1 MKKIISCFILSL
13 FIGVMITGCKTCIS
27 SETFKD
33 EAVIVKT
40 VYTPTRIAYVHTGKV
55 TSPIIYPDPAS
66 YDVTLSYDGIEH
78 QFDNSSLYN
87 YCKKHEGESIQV
99 DISIDKFDDGTT
111 RTDIVNWY
119 ID

>member
-1 MKKIISCFILSL
+1 MKKNISCLILSV

-33 EAVIVKT
+33 EAVISKT
-40 VYTPTRIAYVHTGKV
+40 VYTPTRIAYIQTGKI
-55 TSPIIYPDPAS
+55 TSPIIYQAS
-66 YDVTLSYDGIEH
+66 YDGMEYH
-78 QFDNSSLYN
+78 FDNSSLYN

>member
-1 MKKIISCFILSL
+1 MKKIISCLILSL

-33 EAVIVKT
+33 EAVISKT
-40 VYTPTRIAYVHTGKV
+40 DYTPTRIAYIQTGKI
-55 TSPIIYPDPAS
+55 TSPIIYPAS
-66 YDVTLSYDGIEH
+66 YDVTLSYDEMEYH
-78 QFDNSSLYN
+78 FDNSSLYN

-111 RTDIVNWY
+111 KTDIVNWY

>member
-1 MKKIISCFILSL
+1 MKKIISCLILSL

-33 EAVIVKT
+33 EAVISKT
-40 VYTPTRIAYVHTGKV
+40 DYTPAHIVYVYTGKV
-55 TSPIIYPDPAS
+55 RSPIIYTAS

-78 QFDNSSLYN
+78 HFDNSALYK

>member
-1 MKKIISCFILSL
+1 MKKIISCLILSL

-33 EAVIVKT
+33 EAVIAKT
-40 VYTPTRIAYVHTGKV
+40 DYTPSSIVSVPVGKII
-55 TSPIIYPDPAS
+55 SPIIHPAS
-66 YDVTLSYDGIEH
+66 YDVTLSYNGIEY
-78 QFDNSSLYN
+78 QFDNSDLYN
-87 YCKKHEGESIQV
+87 YCKDHEGESIQV

-111 RTDIVNWY
+111 RTDIVNWH

>member
-1 MKKIISCFILSL
+1 MKKIISCLILSL

-27 SETFKD
+27 SEAIED

-40 VYTPTRIAYVHTGKV
+40 DYTPSTIVCVPVGKII
-55 TSPIIYPDPAS
+55 SPIIYPAS
-66 YDVTLSYDGIEH
+66 YDVTLSYNGIEY
-78 QFDNSSLYN
+78 QFDNSDLYN
-87 YCKKHEGESIQV
+87 YCKDHEGESIQV

-111 RTDIVNWY
+111 RTDIVNWH

>member
-1 MKKIISCFILSL
+1 MKKNISCLILSL

-33 EAVIVKT
+33 EAVISKT
-40 VYTPTRIAYVHTGKV
+40 VYTPTRIAYVHTGKI
-55 TSPIIYPDPAS
+55 TSPIIYLAS
-66 YDVTLSYDGIEH
+66 YDVTLSYDEMEYH
-78 QFDNSSLYN
+78 FDNSALYN

-111 RTDIVNWY
+111 KTDIVNWY